1 MLYHS
6 ELWTLT
12 HKFLGAQVSE
22 TQAVSRFLS
31 PRLPFIDREREDIPS
46 GGGGVL
52 GLQRVIDRLSQEVVL
67 YELALEASLLL
78 CCILFW
84 LMDFMVSSPIWE
96 DGPASGFSILSC
108 GKKREEITRTL
119 KRRMKAGIY
128 TYIPTTQHQ

>member
-1 MLYHS
+1 M
-6 ELWTLT
+6 
-12 HKFLGAQVSE
+12 
-22 TQAVSRFLS
+22 
-31 PRLPFIDREREDIPS
+31 
-46 GGGGVL
+46 L